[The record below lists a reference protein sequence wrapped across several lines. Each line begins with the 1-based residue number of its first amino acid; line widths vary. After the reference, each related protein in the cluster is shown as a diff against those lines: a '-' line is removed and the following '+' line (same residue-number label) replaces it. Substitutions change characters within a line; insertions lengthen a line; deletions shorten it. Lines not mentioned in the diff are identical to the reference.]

1 MKKIVFAHFYNEE
14 YLLPFWLKH
23 HKRIFDHGVLFNY
36 ASTDRS
42 CEIIKEICPNWEIY
56 ESENKTFSAA
66 DIEKEILIKEHK
78 YNQGDYRAI
87 LNVTE
92 FLICK
97 SNFFA
102 KSNEK
107 IQFLVPSFAMFDNK
121 QNLYKDLEPNK
132 PLIKQ
137 RTNGLDY
144 KTHFHFR
151 KSRSIHNYNIN
162 SYPLGRHYNFYNT
175 EDAVI
180 CWYGFSPFNKKTIK
194 RKMQIGSRVPIG
206 DKRRGWGFQHLWPE
220 ERIKLEYYNNIEYT
234 INLKEKI
241 ESYE

>member
-23 HKRIFDHGVLFNY
+23 HKGIFDHGVLFNY

-78 YNQGDYRAI
+78 FNQGDYRAI

-97 SNFFA
+97 PNFFV
-102 KSNEK
+102 KSNER
-107 IQFLVPSFAMFDNK
+107 IQFLIPSFVMVDKKENIGK
-121 QNLYKDLEPNK
+121 ELDGQKSLLE
-132 PLIKQ
+132 Q

-151 KSRSIHNYNIN
+151 KSRSVHNYNIN
-162 SYPLGRHYNFYNT
+162 SYPLGRHYNTYNT

-194 RKMQIGSRVPIG
+194 RKIQIGSRVPIG
-206 DKRRGWGFQHLWPE
+206 DKKKGWGFQHLWPE
-220 ERIKLEYYNNIEYT
+220 EKIKSEYEIKAKQAVE
-234 INLKEKI
+234 LKQKI
-241 ESYE
+241 EQYR